1 MTRILG
7 IDPGSRL
14 TGFGI
19 IDIDGNRSRYVTSGC
34 IRIKADTLPEKL
46 KVIFE
51 GITEIITLNRPDEV
65 SIENVFMHRN
75 AASALKLGQARG
87 AAISAAVMQSLGVAE
102 YTPSEVKQAIVGKGN
117 ASKEQIQHMVVAL
130 LQLPGTPQE
139 DAADALAIALTHH
152 HHRQTSNYLKAQDK
166 T

>member
-19 IDIDGNRSRYVTSGC
+19 IDIDGNRSAYVTSGC
-34 IRIKADTLPEKL
+34 IRVQAETLPEKL
-46 KVIFE
+46 KIIFE
-51 GITEIITLNRPDEV
+51 GITEIIEVNRPDQV

-87 AAISAAVMQSLGVAE
+87 AAISAAVMQSLRVAE
-102 YTPSEVKQAIVGKGN
+102 YSPSEVKQSIAGKGN
-117 ASKEQIQHMVVAL
+117 ATKEQIQHMVVAL
-130 LQLPGTPQE
+130 LKLPGTPQE

-152 HHRQTSNYLKAQDK
+152 HFSQTRNYLKGK
-166 T
+166 

>member
-19 IDIDGNRSRYVTSGC
+19 IDIDGNRSAYVTSGC
-34 IRIKADTLPEKL
+34 IRIKAETLPEKL
-46 KVIFE
+46 KIIFE
-51 GITEIITLNRPDEV
+51 GITELIEVNRPDEV

-87 AAISAAVMQSLGVAE
+87 AAITAAVMQSLRVAE
-102 YTPSEVKQAIVGKGN
+102 YSPSEIKQSIAGKGN
-117 ASKEQIQHMVVAL
+117 ATKEQIQHMVVAL

-152 HHRQTSNYLKAQDK
+152 HFSQTRNYLKDV
-166 T
+166 

>member
-7 IDPGSRL
+7 IDPGSRI

-19 IDIDGNRSRYVTSGC
+19 IDVEGNRSRYVTSGC
-34 IRIKADTLPEKL
+34 VRISGDSLPERL
-46 KVIFE
+46 GVIIE
-51 GITEIITLNRPDEV
+51 TNRPDEV

-87 AAISAAVMQSLGVAE
+87 AAICAAVTRALTVAE

-117 ASKEQIQHMVVAL
+117 ASKEQIQHMVVSL
-130 LQLPGTPQE
+130 LKLPATPQA
-139 DAADALAIALTHH
+139 DAADALAIALTHS
-152 HHRQTSNYLKAQDK
+152 HHRYTLGYLSSKLR
-166 T
+166 

>member
-19 IDIDGNRSRYVTSGC
+19 IDIDGNRSAYVTSGC
-34 IRIKADTLPEKL
+34 IRVQAETLPEKL
-46 KVIFE
+46 KIIFE
-51 GITEIITLNRPDEV
+51 GITEIIEVNRPDQV

-87 AAISAAVMQSLGVAE
+87 AAISAAVMQSLQVAE
-102 YTPSEVKQAIVGKGN
+102 YSPSEVKQSIAGKGN
-117 ASKEQIQHMVVAL
+117 ATKEQIQHMVVAL
-130 LQLPGTPQE
+130 LKLPGTPQE

-152 HHRQTSNYLKAQDK
+152 HFSQTRNYLKGL
-166 T
+166 